1 MTTQPDPS
9 DYLATTGASTLDIA
23 ESIEHVD
30 RIDAWID
37 AALAEAARCALASQ
51 ASDWPA
57 VEHHSLRIS
66 KLVKSVGITD
76 DAADALI
83 QRLLAV
89 AVHFDAARRA
99 AEGRP
104 VL

>member
-9 DYLATTGASTLDIA
+9 DYLADTGASTLDIA
-23 ESIEHVD
+23 EGIENVD

-37 AALAEAARCALASQ
+37 AALAEAARCALAVN
-51 ASDWPA
+51 AGDWPT
-57 VEHHSLRIS
+57 VEHHSSHIS
-66 KLVKSVGITD
+66 ELCHQLGITD
-76 DAADALI
+76 PTADVLI

-89 AVHFDAARRA
+89 AVQFDAARRA